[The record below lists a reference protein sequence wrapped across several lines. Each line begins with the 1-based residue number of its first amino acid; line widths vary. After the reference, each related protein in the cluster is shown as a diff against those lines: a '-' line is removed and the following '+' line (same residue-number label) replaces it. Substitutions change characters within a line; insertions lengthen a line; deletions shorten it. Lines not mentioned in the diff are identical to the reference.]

1 MADKKFDYKKERS
14 SICLKYGIEMDDTT
28 CGVVYILREE
38 QKEFFEAQEKKLDWA
53 TEKISRSKGAL
64 QVDQRH
70 PFWQAFFHGLGSW
83 GLALITASSMAALVY
98 VVKTNNDSQK
108 ATDKQLLEWYRSYYD
123 STRGLPKKVVMDYLK
138 KHRNPDDGP
147 GNKR

>member
-38 QKEFFEAQEKKLDWA
+38 QKEFFETQEKKLDWA
-53 TEKISRSKGAL
+53 SEKISRSRGAL

-70 PFWQAFFHGLGSW
+70 PLWQAFFHGLGSW

-98 VVKTNNDSQK
+98 LTKMDNEHQTEK
-108 ATDKQLLEWYRSYYD
+108 RFQLLEWYRGYYD
-123 STRGLPKKVVMDYLK
+123 STKSLTKKAVMDYLK
-138 KHRNPDDGP
+138 NHPNPDDGP